1 MAASAPTLLAIDPG
15 FRNTGWIVVRV
26 DLGAPSFVACGLIRT
41 KKSKR
46 KVLTAVDDWR
56 CYQQITRGLSTVM
69 RLNDP
74 RAVVVETPA
83 GSKSV
88 RAARAMASAYAIC
101 SVLAEIAEVPA
112 VLVSAD
118 DAKVAATGKRNGSKA
133 EVAAAVASFVDPVHL
148 AEAVGRAKTKAEHI
162 TDAAALVL
170 GAWERDVVR
179 MLRRTP

>member
-26 DLGAPSFVACGLIRT
+26 HRISPEFIACGLIRT
-41 KKSKR
+41 QKDTR

-56 CYQQITRGLSTVM
+56 CYRQIALELDAVM
-69 RLNDP
+69 RSHGP

-88 RAARAMASAYAIC
+88 RAARAMASAFALC
-101 SVLAEIAEVPA
+101 ASVTELAGVPA

-118 DAKVAATGKRNGSKA
+118 DAKLAATGKRNGSKA
-133 EVAAAVASFVDPVHL
+133 GVAAAVASFVDPVHV
-148 AEAVGRAKTKAEHI
+148 AQAVGRAKTKAEHI

-170 GAWERDVVR
+170 AAWDSDVVR
-179 MLRRTP
+179 LLRMSP